1 MSAVLTLDGTWLEA
15 QAELPTLDEWLRT
28 APGPALRLAPADDAE
43 RLAGRVQE
51 LALVEIEFPRFTDG
65 RGYSL
70 AVTLR
75 RLGYAGE
82 LRAVGEI
89 LIDQVFLLKRVGF
102 TQFALRSDQDR
113 AAAVDALTRYSEA
126 YQAAADLALP
136 LYRRRARPLA
146 QPAPA
151 GSGT

>member
-1 MSAVLTLDGTWLEA
+1 MSAVLTREGTWLEA
-15 QAELPTLDEWLRT
+15 RAELPTLDQWLRT

-43 RLAGRVQE
+43 RLAGRVHE

-89 LIDQVFLLKRVGF
+89 LIDQVFLLKRVGY
-102 TQFALRSDQDR
+102 TQFALRADQDR
-113 AAAVDALTRYSEA
+113 AAAVAALSRYSEA
-126 YQAAADLALP
+126 YQAAADFALP
-136 LYRRRARPLA
+136 IYRRRTRPVA
-146 QPAPA
+146 EPAPTE
-151 GSGT
+151 SGT